1 MTPGSAR
8 VDVSPRS
15 SSSLAIFRKTR
26 RMILP
31 ERVLGNPCASYEEKK
46 HVVKLLC
53 YVMILMGDGAA
64 RHFTALRGAEPCHVM
79 IHHIKSVKMLPG

>member
-46 HVVKLLC
+46 KHVVKLLY
-53 YVMILMGDGAA
+53 YVMILMGDG
-64 RHFTALRGAEPCHVM
+64 
-79 IHHIKSVKMLPG
+79 